1 MLTGKEEIKL
11 PGFEVIDEREKKAIS
26 NIFDE
31 GKVFFAHGFDTKR
44 KHFHVR
50 EFEKK
55 LKTVFS
61 PQMADALCV
70 SSGTAAI
77 KVALK
82 ALGVGKGDHVITQAF
97 NFIATVEAIVDTG
110 ASVIFTDV
118 DDTLNMNPKSLERL
132 ITKKTKA
139 IIPVHMLGVPADMI
153 SINRVSKKN
162 KIPVIE
168 DACEAIGAKVARKF
182 VGGLSEFG
190 VFSFDFGK
198 MITTGEGGA
207 LFSKRKSDGK
217 NARMYHDHGHKNI
230 PNLPRGLDRAG
241 LIGFNYRMTEISGA
255 FGKVQL
261 QKFPR
266 ILKESRKRYRTLERY
281 IRHNEIKFRDINSGN
296 EPNYDT
302 FVISIENKK
311 IRDRVIGVLNKTGFG
326 TKNLP
331 DAFNWH
337 CAYFWEHI
345 DKKIRNKEV
354 SNCYNRL
361 IKCIAI
367 PILVSRPII
376 DYKNI
381 ASCINECSE

>member
-1 MLTGKEEIKL
+1 M
-11 PGFEVIDEREKKAIS
+11 PGFEVIDEKEKKAIS
-26 NIFDE
+26 RIFDE
-31 GKVFFAHGFDTKR
+31 GKVFFAHGSDNKR
-44 KHFHVR
+44 KRYHVR
-50 EFEKK
+50 EFESK

-82 ALGVGKGDHVITQAF
+82 ALGIGRGDHVITQAF

-110 ASVIFTDV
+110 ASVIFTDI
-118 DDTLNMNPKSLERL
+118 DDTLNMSPESLESL

-139 IIPVHMLGVPADMI
+139 IIPVHMLGVPADMVL
-153 SINRVSKKN
+153 INRIGKKY
-162 KIPVIE
+162 KIPIIE
-168 DACEAIGAKVARKF
+168 DACEAIGAKVVGQY

-207 LFSKRKSDGK
+207 LFSKKKTDGK
-217 NARMYHDHGHKNI
+217 SARMYHDHGHKNI
-230 PNLPRGLDRAG
+230 PKLPRGLDRAG
-241 LIGFNYRMTEISGA
+241 LVGFNYRMTEISGA

-261 QKFPR
+261 EKFPS
-266 ILKESRKRYRTLERY
+266 ILKESQKRYRTLEKY
-281 IRHNEIKFRDINSGN
+281 IRHNEIKFRYINSGN
-296 EPNYDT
+296 EPNFDT

-311 IRDRVIGVLNKTGFG
+311 LRNQVISLLNKTGLG

-337 CAYFWEHI
+337 CAYFWEHV

-354 SNCYNRL
+354 TNCYNRL
-361 IKCIAI
+361 LKCVAI
-367 PILVSRPII
+367 PILVSRPIL

-381 ASCINECSE
+381 ASYINELS

>member
-1 MLTGKEEIKL
+1 M
-11 PGFEVIDEREKKAIS
+11 PGFEVIDEKEKKAIS
-26 NIFDE
+26 RIFDE
-31 GKVFFAHGFDTKR
+31 GKVFFAHGFDNKR
-44 KHFHVR
+44 KHYHVR
-50 EFEKK
+50 EFENK

-82 ALGVGKGDHVITQAF
+82 ALGIGKGDNVITQSF

-110 ASVIFTDV
+110 ASVIFTDI
-118 DDTLNMNPKSLERL
+118 DDTLNMSPMSLESL

-153 SINRVSKKN
+153 SINKIGKRF
-162 KIPVIE
+162 KIPIIE
-168 DACEAIGAKVARKF
+168 DACEAIGAKVAKKY

-207 LFSKRKSDGK
+207 LFSKKKNDGK
-217 NARMYHDHGHKNI
+217 IARMYHDHGHKNI
-230 PNLPRGLDRAG
+230 PDLPRGLDRAG
-241 LIGFNYRMTEISGA
+241 FIGFNYRMTEISGA

-261 QKFPR
+261 EKFSS
-266 ILKESRKRYRTLERY
+266 ILKESKKRYLTLERY
-281 IRHNEIKFRDINSGN
+281 ISHNQIKLRHVNLGN

-311 IRDRVIGVLNKTGFG
+311 LRKRVISLLNQTGFG

-337 CAYFWEHI
+337 CAYFWKHI
-345 DKKIRNKEV
+345 NKKIRNKEV
-354 SNCYNRL
+354 TNCYKRL
-361 IKCIAI
+361 LRCVAI

-381 ASCINECSE
+381 ASYINELS

>member
-1 MLTGKEEIKL
+1 M
-11 PGFEVIDEREKKAIS
+11 PGFEVIDEKEKKAIS
-26 NIFDE
+26 RIFDE
-31 GKVFFAHGFDTKR
+31 GKVFFAHGFDKKR
-44 KHFHVR
+44 KHYHVR
-50 EFEKK
+50 EFENK

-82 ALGVGKGDHVITQAF
+82 ALGIGKGDNVITQSF

-110 ASVIFTDV
+110 ASVIFTDI
-118 DDTLNMNPKSLERL
+118 DDTLNMCPMSLESL

-153 SINRVSKKN
+153 SINNIGKKF
-162 KIPVIE
+162 KIPIIE
-168 DACEAIGAKVARKF
+168 DACEAIGAKVAKKY

-207 LFSKRKSDGK
+207 LFSKKKNDGK
-217 NARMYHDHGHKNI
+217 IARMYHDHGHKNI
-230 PNLPRGLDRAG
+230 PDLPRGLDRAG

-261 QKFPR
+261 GKFSG
-266 ILKESRKRYRTLERY
+266 ILKDSKKRYLTLERY
-281 IRHNEIKFRDINSGN
+281 ISHNQIKLRHVNLGN

-311 IRDRVIGVLNKTGFG
+311 LRNRVISLLNQTGFG

-337 CAYFWEHI
+337 CAYFWKHI
-345 DKKIRNKEV
+345 NKKIRNKEV
-354 SNCYNRL
+354 TNCYKRL
-361 IKCIAI
+361 LRCVAI

-381 ASCINECSE
+381 ASYINELS

>member
-1 MLTGKEEIKL
+1 M
-11 PGFEVIDEREKKAIS
+11 PGFEVIDEKEKKAIS
-26 NIFDE
+26 RIFDE
-31 GKVFFAHGFDTKR
+31 GKVFFAHGFDNKR
-44 KHFHVR
+44 KHYHVR
-50 EFEKK
+50 EFENK

-82 ALGVGKGDHVITQAF
+82 ALGIGKGDNVITQSF

-110 ASVIFTDV
+110 ASVIFTDI
-118 DDTLNMNPKSLERL
+118 DDTLNMCPMSLESL

-153 SINRVSKKN
+153 SINKIGKRF
-162 KIPVIE
+162 KIPIIE
-168 DACEAIGAKVARKF
+168 DACEAIGAKVAKKY

-207 LFSKRKSDGK
+207 LFSKKKNDGK
-217 NARMYHDHGHKNI
+217 IARMYHDHGHKNI
-230 PNLPRGLDRAG
+230 PDLPRGLDRAG

-261 QKFPR
+261 GKFPG
-266 ILKESRKRYRTLERY
+266 ILKESKKRYLTLERY
-281 IRHNEIKFRDINSGN
+281 ISHNQIKLRHVNLGN

-311 IRDRVIGVLNKTGFG
+311 LRNRVISLLNQTGFG

-337 CAYFWEHI
+337 CAYFWKHI
-345 DKKIRNKEV
+345 NKKIRNKEV
-354 SNCYNRL
+354 TNCYKRL
-361 IKCIAI
+361 LRCVAI

-381 ASCINECSE
+381 ASYINELS

>member
-1 MLTGKEEIKL
+1 M
-11 PGFEVIDEREKKAIS
+11 PGFEVIDEKEKKAIS
-26 NIFDE
+26 RIFDE
-31 GKVFFAHGFDTKR
+31 GKVFFAHGFDNKR
-44 KHFHVR
+44 KHYHVR
-50 EFEKK
+50 EFENK

-82 ALGVGKGDHVITQAF
+82 ALGIGKGDNVITQSF

-110 ASVIFTDV
+110 ASVIFTDI
-118 DDTLNMNPKSLERL
+118 DDTLNMSPMSLESL

-153 SINRVSKKN
+153 SINNIGKKF
-162 KIPVIE
+162 KIPIIE
-168 DACEAIGAKVARKF
+168 DACEAIGAKVAKKY

-207 LFSKRKSDGK
+207 LFSKKKNDGK
-217 NARMYHDHGHKNI
+217 IARMYHDHGHKNI
-230 PNLPRGLDRAG
+230 PDLPRGLDRAG

-261 QKFPR
+261 GKFSG
-266 ILKESRKRYRTLERY
+266 ILKESKKRYLTLERY
-281 IRHNEIKFRDINSGN
+281 ISHNHIKLRHVNLGN

-311 IRDRVIGVLNKTGFG
+311 LRNRVISLLNQTGFG

-337 CAYFWEHI
+337 CAYFWKHI
-345 DKKIRNKEV
+345 NKKIRNKEV
-354 SNCYNRL
+354 TNCYKRL
-361 IKCIAI
+361 LRCVAI

-381 ASCINECSE
+381 ASYINELS

>member
-1 MLTGKEEIKL
+1 M
-11 PGFEVIDEREKKAIS
+11 PGFEVIDEKEKKAIS
-26 NIFDE
+26 RIFDE
-31 GKVFFAHGFDTKR
+31 GKVFFAHGFDNKR
-44 KHFHVR
+44 KHYHVR
-50 EFEKK
+50 EFENK

-82 ALGVGKGDHVITQAF
+82 ALGIGKGDNVITQSF

-110 ASVIFTDV
+110 ASVIFTDI
-118 DDTLNMNPKSLERL
+118 DDTLNMCPMSLESL

-153 SINRVSKKN
+153 SINKIGKRF
-162 KIPVIE
+162 KIPIIE
-168 DACEAIGAKVARKF
+168 DACEAIGAKVAKKY

-207 LFSKRKSDGK
+207 LFSKKKNDGK
-217 NARMYHDHGHKNI
+217 IARMYHDHGHKNI
-230 PNLPRGLDRAG
+230 PDLPRGLDRAG

-261 QKFPR
+261 GKFSG
-266 ILKESRKRYRTLERY
+266 ILKESKKRYLTLERY
-281 IRHNEIKFRDINSGN
+281 ISHNQIKLRHVNLGN

-311 IRDRVIGVLNKTGFG
+311 LRNRVISLLNQTGFG

-337 CAYFWEHI
+337 CAYFWKHI
-345 DKKIRNKEV
+345 NKKIRNKEV
-354 SNCYNRL
+354 TNCYKRL
-361 IKCIAI
+361 LRCVAI

-381 ASCINECSE
+381 ASYINELS

>member
-1 MLTGKEEIKL
+1 M
-11 PGFEVIDEREKKAIS
+11 PGFEVIDEKEKKAIS
-26 NIFDE
+26 RIFDE
-31 GKVFFAHGFDTKR
+31 GKVFFAHGFDNKR
-44 KHFHVR
+44 KHYHVR
-50 EFEKK
+50 EFENK

-82 ALGVGKGDHVITQAF
+82 ALGIGKGDNVITQSF

-110 ASVIFTDV
+110 ASVIFTDI
-118 DDTLNMNPKSLERL
+118 DDTLNMSPMSLESL

-153 SINRVSKKN
+153 SINKIGKSF
-162 KIPVIE
+162 KIPIIE
-168 DACEAIGAKVARKF
+168 DACEAIGAKVAKKY

-207 LFSKRKSDGK
+207 LFSKKKNDGK
-217 NARMYHDHGHKNI
+217 IARMYHDHGHKNI
-230 PNLPRGLDRAG
+230 PDLPRGLDRAG

-261 QKFPR
+261 GKFSG
-266 ILKESRKRYRTLERY
+266 ILKESKKRYLTLERY
-281 IRHNEIKFRDINSGN
+281 ISHNQIKLRHVNLGN

-311 IRDRVIGVLNKTGFG
+311 LRNRVISLLNQTGFG

-337 CAYFWEHI
+337 CAYFWKHI
-345 DKKIRNKEV
+345 NKKIRNKEV
-354 SNCYNRL
+354 TNCYKRL
-361 IKCIAI
+361 LRCVAI
-367 PILVSRPII
+367 PILVSKPII

-381 ASCINECSE
+381 ASYINELS

>member
-1 MLTGKEEIKL
+1 MLSDKKELNL
-11 PGFEVIDEREKKAIS
+11 PGFEVIDEKEKRAIS
-26 NIFDE
+26 RIFDE
-31 GKVFFAHGFDTKR
+31 GKVFFAHGFDNKR
-44 KHFHVR
+44 KRYHVR
-50 EFEKK
+50 EFERK

-82 ALGVGKGDHVITQAF
+82 ALGVGRGDHVITQAF

-110 ASVIFTDV
+110 ASVIFTDI
-118 DDTLNMNPKSLERL
+118 DDTLNMGPESLEGL

-139 IIPVHMLGVPADMI
+139 IIPVHMLGVPADMV
-153 SINRVSKKN
+153 SINRIGKKY
-162 KIPVIE
+162 KIPIIE
-168 DACEAIGAKVARKF
+168 DACEAIGAKVDGKF

-190 VFSFDFGK
+190 IFSFDFGK

-207 LFSKRKSDGK
+207 LFSKKKADGR

-241 LIGFNYRMTEISGA
+241 LVGFNYRMTEISGA

-261 QKFPR
+261 EKFPS
-266 ILKESRKRYRTLERY
+266 ILKKSQKRFHTLEKY
-281 IRHNEIKFRDINSGN
+281 IRHNEIKFRHVNSGN
-296 EPNYDT
+296 EPNFDT

-311 IRDRVIGVLNKTGFG
+311 LRNRVISLLNKAGFG

-354 SNCYNRL
+354 KNCYSRL
-361 IKCIAI
+361 LKCIAI
-367 PILVSRPII
+367 PILVSRPVI

-381 ASCINECSE
+381 ASYINECS

>member
-1 MLTGKEEIKL
+1 M
-11 PGFEVIDEREKKAIS
+11 PGFEVIDEKEKKAIS
-26 NIFDE
+26 RIFDE
-31 GKVFFAHGFDTKR
+31 GKVFFAHGFDNKR
-44 KHFHVR
+44 KHYHVR
-50 EFEKK
+50 EFEAK

-82 ALGVGKGDHVITQAF
+82 ALGIGRGDNVITQSF

-110 ASVIFTDV
+110 ASVIFTDI
-118 DDTLNMNPKSLERL
+118 DDTLNMSPESLESL

-153 SINRVSKKN
+153 SINRIGKRF
-162 KIPVIE
+162 KIPIIE
-168 DACEAIGAKVARKF
+168 DACEAIGAKVAKKY

-207 LFSKRKSDGK
+207 LFSKKKNDGK
-217 NARMYHDHGHKNI
+217 IARMYHDHGHKNI
-230 PNLPRGLDRAG
+230 PDLPRGLDRAG

-261 QKFPR
+261 EKFPS
-266 ILKESRKRYRTLERY
+266 ILKESQKRYLTLQRE
-281 IRHNEIKFRDINSGN
+281 IRHNQIKFRHVNLGN

-302 FVISIENKK
+302 FVVSIENKK
-311 IRDRVIGVLNKTGFG
+311 LRNEVISLLNQTGFG

-337 CAYFWEHI
+337 CAYFWGHI
-345 DKKIRNKEV
+345 NKKIRNKEV
-354 SNCYNRL
+354 TNCYNRL
-361 IKCIAI
+361 LKCIAI

-381 ASCINECSE
+381 ASYINECP

>member
-1 MLTGKEEIKL
+1 M
-11 PGFEVIDEREKKAIS
+11 PGFEVIDEKEKKAIS
-26 NIFDE
+26 RIFDE
-31 GKVFFAHGFDTKR
+31 GKVFFAHGFDNKR
-44 KHFHVR
+44 KHYHVR
-50 EFEKK
+50 EFENK

-82 ALGVGKGDHVITQAF
+82 ALGIGKGDNVITQSF

-110 ASVIFTDV
+110 ASVIFTDI
-118 DDTLNMNPKSLERL
+118 DDTLNMSPMSLESL

-153 SINRVSKKN
+153 SINKIGKRF
-162 KIPVIE
+162 KIPIIE
-168 DACEAIGAKVARKF
+168 DACEAIGAKVAKKY

-207 LFSKRKSDGK
+207 LFSKKKNDGK
-217 NARMYHDHGHKNI
+217 IARMYHDHGHKNI
-230 PNLPRGLDRAG
+230 PDLPRGLDRAG

-261 QKFPR
+261 GKFSG
-266 ILKESRKRYRTLERY
+266 ILKESKKRYLTLERY
-281 IRHNEIKFRDINSGN
+281 ISHNQIKLRHVNLGN

-311 IRDRVIGVLNKTGFG
+311 LRDRVISLLNQTGFG

-337 CAYFWEHI
+337 CAYFWKHI
-345 DKKIRNKEV
+345 NKKIRNKEV
-354 SNCYNRL
+354 TNCYKRL
-361 IKCIAI
+361 LRCVAI
-367 PILVSRPII
+367 PILVSKPII

-381 ASCINECSE
+381 ASYINELS

>member
-1 MLTGKEEIKL
+1 M
-11 PGFEVIDEREKKAIS
+11 PGFEVIDEKEKKAIS
-26 NIFDE
+26 RIFDE
-31 GKVFFAHGFDTKR
+31 GKVFFAHGFDNKR
-44 KHFHVR
+44 KHYHVR
-50 EFEKK
+50 EFENK

-82 ALGVGKGDHVITQAF
+82 ALGIGKGDNVITQSF

-110 ASVIFTDV
+110 ASVIFTDI
-118 DDTLNMNPKSLERL
+118 DDTLNMSPMSLESL
-132 ITKKTKA
+132 ITKNTKA

-153 SINRVSKKN
+153 SINKIGKRF
-162 KIPVIE
+162 KIPIIE
-168 DACEAIGAKVARKF
+168 DACEAIGAKVAKKY

-207 LFSKRKSDGK
+207 LFSKKKNDGK
-217 NARMYHDHGHKNI
+217 IARMYHDHGHKNI
-230 PNLPRGLDRAG
+230 PDLPRGLDRAG

-261 QKFPR
+261 GKFSG
-266 ILKESRKRYRTLERY
+266 ILKESKKRYLTLERY
-281 IRHNEIKFRDINSGN
+281 ISHNQIKLRHVNLGN

-311 IRDRVIGVLNKTGFG
+311 LRNRVISLLNQTGFG

-337 CAYFWEHI
+337 CAYFWKHI
-345 DKKIRNKEV
+345 NKKIRNKEV
-354 SNCYNRL
+354 TNCYKRL
-361 IKCIAI
+361 LRCVAI
-367 PILVSRPII
+367 PILVSKPII

-381 ASCINECSE
+381 ASYINELS

>member
-1 MLTGKEEIKL
+1 M
-11 PGFEVIDEREKKAIS
+11 PGFEVIDEKEKKAIS
-26 NIFDE
+26 RIFDE
-31 GKVFFAHGFDTKR
+31 GKVFFAHGFDNKR
-44 KHFHVR
+44 KHYHVR
-50 EFEKK
+50 EFENK
-55 LKTVFS
+55 LKTLFS

-82 ALGVGKGDHVITQAF
+82 ALGIGKGDNVITQSF

-110 ASVIFTDV
+110 ASVIFTDI
-118 DDTLNMNPKSLERL
+118 DDTLNMSPMSLESL

-153 SINRVSKKN
+153 SINKIGKSF
-162 KIPVIE
+162 KIPIIE
-168 DACEAIGAKVARKF
+168 DACEAIGAKVAKKY

-207 LFSKRKSDGK
+207 LFSKKKNDGK
-217 NARMYHDHGHKNI
+217 IARMYHDHGHKNI
-230 PNLPRGLDRAG
+230 PDLPRGLDRAG

-261 QKFPR
+261 GKFSG
-266 ILKESRKRYRTLERY
+266 ILKESKKRYLTLERY
-281 IRHNEIKFRDINSGN
+281 ISHNQIKLRHVNLGN

-311 IRDRVIGVLNKTGFG
+311 LRNRVISLLNQTGFG

-337 CAYFWEHI
+337 CAYFWKHI
-345 DKKIRNKEV
+345 NKKIRNKEV
-354 SNCYNRL
+354 TNCYKRL
-361 IKCIAI
+361 LRCVAI
-367 PILVSRPII
+367 PILVSKPII

-381 ASCINECSE
+381 ASYINELS

>member
-1 MLTGKEEIKL
+1 M
-11 PGFEVIDEREKKAIS
+11 PGFEVIDEEEKKAIS
-26 NIFDE
+26 RIFDE
-31 GKVFFAHGFDTKR
+31 GKVFFAHGFDNKR
-44 KHFHVR
+44 KHYHVR
-50 EFEKK
+50 EFENK

-82 ALGVGKGDHVITQAF
+82 ALGIGKGDNVITQSF

-110 ASVIFTDV
+110 ASVIFTDI
-118 DDTLNMNPKSLERL
+118 DDTLNMSPMSLESL

-153 SINRVSKKN
+153 SINKIGKSF
-162 KIPVIE
+162 KIPIIE
-168 DACEAIGAKVARKF
+168 DACEAIGAKVAKKY

-207 LFSKRKSDGK
+207 LFSKKKNDGK
-217 NARMYHDHGHKNI
+217 IARMYHDHGHKNI
-230 PNLPRGLDRAG
+230 PDLPRGLDRAG

-261 QKFPR
+261 GKFSG
-266 ILKESRKRYRTLERY
+266 ILKESKKRYLTLERY
-281 IRHNEIKFRDINSGN
+281 ISHNQIKLRHVNLGN

-311 IRDRVIGVLNKTGFG
+311 LRNRVISLLNQTGFG

-337 CAYFWEHI
+337 CAYFWKHI
-345 DKKIRNKEV
+345 NKKIRNKEV
-354 SNCYNRL
+354 TNCYKRL
-361 IKCIAI
+361 LRCVAI
-367 PILVSRPII
+367 PILVSKPII

-381 ASCINECSE
+381 ASYINELS

>member
-1 MLTGKEEIKL
+1 M
-11 PGFEVIDEREKKAIS
+11 PGFEVIDEKEKKAIS
-26 NIFDE
+26 RIFDE
-31 GKVFFAHGFDTKR
+31 GKVFFAHGFDNKR
-44 KHFHVR
+44 KHYHVR
-50 EFEKK
+50 EFENK

-82 ALGVGKGDHVITQAF
+82 ALGIGKGDNVITQSF

-110 ASVIFTDV
+110 ASVIFTDI
-118 DDTLNMNPKSLERL
+118 DDTLNMCPMSLESL

-153 SINRVSKKN
+153 SINNIGKKF
-162 KIPVIE
+162 KIPIIE
-168 DACEAIGAKVARKF
+168 DACEAIGAKVAKKY

-207 LFSKRKSDGK
+207 LFSKKKNDGK
-217 NARMYHDHGHKNI
+217 IARMYHDHGHKNI
-230 PNLPRGLDRAG
+230 PDLPRGLDRAG

-261 QKFPR
+261 GKFPG
-266 ILKESRKRYRTLERY
+266 ILKESKKRYLTLERY
-281 IRHNEIKFRDINSGN
+281 ISHNQIKLRHVNLGN

-311 IRDRVIGVLNKTGFG
+311 LRNRVISLLNQTGFG

-337 CAYFWEHI
+337 CAYFWKHI
-345 DKKIRNKEV
+345 NKKIRNKEV
-354 SNCYNRL
+354 TNWYKRL
-361 IKCIAI
+361 LRCVAI

-381 ASCINECSE
+381 ASYINELS

>member
-1 MLTGKEEIKL
+1 M
-11 PGFEVIDEREKKAIS
+11 PGFEVIDEKEKKAIS
-26 NIFDE
+26 RIFDE
-31 GKVFFAHGFDTKR
+31 GKVFFAHGSDDKR
-44 KHFHVR
+44 KYYHVR
-50 EFEKK
+50 EFESK

-82 ALGVGKGDHVITQAF
+82 ALGIGIGDNVITQSF
-97 NFIATVEAIVDTG
+97 NFIATVEAIIDTG
-110 ASVIFTDV
+110 ASVIFTDI
-118 DDTLNMNPKSLERL
+118 DETLNMSPKSLESL

-153 SINRVSKKN
+153 SINKIGRRF
-162 KIPVIE
+162 KIPIIE
-168 DACEAIGAKVARKF
+168 DACEAIGAKVAKKY

-207 LFSKRKSDGK
+207 LFSKKKNDGK
-217 NARMYHDHGHKNI
+217 IARMYHDHGHKNI
-230 PNLPRGLDRAG
+230 PGLPRGLDRAG

-261 QKFPR
+261 GKFSS
-266 ILKESRKRYRTLERY
+266 ILKESKKRYLCLERY
-281 IRHNEIKFRDINSGN
+281 ISHNQIKLRHVNLGN

-311 IRDRVIGVLNKTGFG
+311 LRNRVISLLNETGFG

-337 CAYFWEHI
+337 CAYFWKHI
-345 DKKIRNKEV
+345 NKKIRNKEV
-354 SNCYNRL
+354 TNCYNRL
-361 IKCIAI
+361 LRCVAI

-381 ASCINECSE
+381 ASYINELS

>member
-1 MLTGKEEIKL
+1 M
-11 PGFEVIDEREKKAIS
+11 PGFEVIDEKEKKAIS
-26 NIFDE
+26 RIFDE
-31 GKVFFAHGFDTKR
+31 GKVFFAHGFDKKR
-44 KHFHVR
+44 KHYHVR
-50 EFEKK
+50 EFEQK

-61 PQMADALCV
+61 PQVADTLCV

-82 ALGVGKGDHVITQAF
+82 ALGIGRGDQVITQSF

-110 ASVIFTDV
+110 ATVIFTDV
-118 DDTLNMNPKSLERL
+118 DDTLNMNPKSLESL

-139 IIPVHMLGVPADMI
+139 IIPVHMLGVPSDMI
-153 SINRVSKKN
+153 TINRIGKRN

-168 DACEAIGAKVARKF
+168 DACEAIGAKVQGKY

-241 LIGFNYRMTEISGA
+241 SIGFNYRMTEISGA

-261 QKFPR
+261 EKFPR
-266 ILKESRKRYRTLERY
+266 ILRESQRRYSTLEKH
-281 IRHNEIKFRDINSGN
+281 IKNKQIKFRYVNSGN

-302 FVISIENKK
+302 FVVSIEDKKLRNK
-311 IRDRVIGVLNKTGFG
+311 VIGLLNKAGFG

-337 CAYFWEHI
+337 CAYFWEHV

-354 SNCYNRL
+354 TNCYNRL
-361 IKCIAI
+361 LKCIAI

-381 ASCINECSE
+381 ASNINECS

>member
-1 MLTGKEEIKL
+1 M
-11 PGFEVIDEREKKAIS
+11 PGFEVIDEKEKKAIS
-26 NIFDE
+26 RIFDE
-31 GKVFFAHGFDTKR
+31 GKVFFAHGFDNKR
-44 KHFHVR
+44 KHYHVR
-50 EFEKK
+50 EFENR

-82 ALGVGKGDHVITQAF
+82 ALGIGKGDNVITQSF

-110 ASVIFTDV
+110 ASVIFTDI
-118 DDTLNMNPKSLERL
+118 DDTLNMSPMSLESL

-153 SINRVSKKN
+153 SINKIGKRF
-162 KIPVIE
+162 KIPIIE
-168 DACEAIGAKVARKF
+168 DACEAIGAKVAKKY

-207 LFSKRKSDGK
+207 LFSKKKNDGK
-217 NARMYHDHGHKNI
+217 IARMYHDHGHKNI
-230 PNLPRGLDRAG
+230 PDLPRGLDRAG

-261 QKFPR
+261 GKFSG
-266 ILKESRKRYRTLERY
+266 ILKESKKRYLTLERY
-281 IRHNEIKFRDINSGN
+281 ISHNQIKLRQVNLGN

-311 IRDRVIGVLNKTGFG
+311 LRDRVISLLNRTGFG

-337 CAYFWEHI
+337 CAYFWKHI
-345 DKKIRNKEV
+345 NKKIRNKEV
-354 SNCYNRL
+354 TNCYKRL
-361 IKCIAI
+361 LRCVAI

-381 ASCINECSE
+381 ASYINELY

>member
-1 MLTGKEEIKL
+1 M
-11 PGFEVIDEREKKAIS
+11 PGFEVIDEKEKKAIS
-26 NIFDE
+26 RIFDE
-31 GKVFFAHGFDTKR
+31 GKVFFAHGFDNKR
-44 KHFHVR
+44 KHYHVR
-50 EFEKK
+50 EFENK

-61 PQMADALCV
+61 PKMADALCV

-82 ALGVGKGDHVITQAF
+82 ALGIGKGDNVITQSF

-110 ASVIFTDV
+110 ASVIFTDI
-118 DDTLNMNPKSLERL
+118 DDTLNMCPMSLESL

-153 SINRVSKKN
+153 SINNIGKKF
-162 KIPVIE
+162 KIPIIE
-168 DACEAIGAKVARKF
+168 DACEAIGAKVAKKY

-207 LFSKRKSDGK
+207 LFSKKKNDGK
-217 NARMYHDHGHKNI
+217 IARMYHDHGHKNI
-230 PNLPRGLDRAG
+230 PDLPRGLDRAG

-261 QKFPR
+261 GKFSG
-266 ILKESRKRYRTLERY
+266 ILKESKKRYLTLERY
-281 IRHNEIKFRDINSGN
+281 ISHNQIKLRHVNLGN

-311 IRDRVIGVLNKTGFG
+311 LRNRVISLLNQTGFG

-337 CAYFWEHI
+337 CAYFWKHI
-345 DKKIRNKEV
+345 NKKIRNKEV
-354 SNCYNRL
+354 TNCYKRL
-361 IKCIAI
+361 LRCVAI

-381 ASCINECSE
+381 ASYINELS

>member
-1 MLTGKEEIKL
+1 M
-11 PGFEVIDEREKKAIS
+11 PGFEVIDEKEKKAIS
-26 NIFDE
+26 RIFDE
-31 GKVFFAHGFDTKR
+31 GKVFFAHGFDNKR
-44 KHFHVR
+44 KHYHVR
-50 EFEKK
+50 EFENK

-82 ALGVGKGDHVITQAF
+82 ALGIGKGDNVITQSF

-110 ASVIFTDV
+110 ASVIFTDI
-118 DDTLNMNPKSLERL
+118 DDTLNMSPMSLESL

-153 SINRVSKKN
+153 SINKIGKSF
-162 KIPVIE
+162 KIPIIE
-168 DACEAIGAKVARKF
+168 DACEAIGAKVAKKY

-207 LFSKRKSDGK
+207 LFSKKKNDGK
-217 NARMYHDHGHKNI
+217 IARMYHDHGHKNI
-230 PNLPRGLDRAG
+230 PDLPRGLDRAG

-261 QKFPR
+261 GKFSG
-266 ILKESRKRYRTLERY
+266 ILKKSKKRYLTLERY
-281 IRHNEIKFRDINSGN
+281 ISHNQIKLRHVNLGN

-311 IRDRVIGVLNKTGFG
+311 LRNRVISLLNQTGFG

-337 CAYFWEHI
+337 CAYFWKHI
-345 DKKIRNKEV
+345 NKKIRNKEV
-354 SNCYNRL
+354 TNCYKRL
-361 IKCIAI
+361 LRCVAI
-367 PILVSRPII
+367 PILVSKPII

-381 ASCINECSE
+381 ASYINELS

>member
-1 MLTGKEEIKL
+1 M
-11 PGFEVIDEREKKAIS
+11 PGFEVIDEKEKKAIS
-26 NIFDE
+26 RIFDE
-31 GKVFFAHGFDTKR
+31 GKVFFAHGFDNKR
-44 KHFHVR
+44 KHYHVR
-50 EFEKK
+50 EFENK

-82 ALGVGKGDHVITQAF
+82 ALGIGKGDNVITQSF

-110 ASVIFTDV
+110 ASVIFTDI
-118 DDTLNMNPKSLERL
+118 DDTLNMSPMSLESL

-153 SINRVSKKN
+153 SINKIGKRF
-162 KIPVIE
+162 KIPIIE
-168 DACEAIGAKVARKF
+168 DACEAIGAKVAKKY

-207 LFSKRKSDGK
+207 LFSKKKNDGK
-217 NARMYHDHGHKNI
+217 IARMYHDHGHKNI
-230 PNLPRGLDRAG
+230 PDLPRGLDRAG

-261 QKFPR
+261 GKFSG
-266 ILKESRKRYRTLERY
+266 ILKESKKRYLTLERY
-281 IRHNEIKFRDINSGN
+281 ISHNQIKLRHVNLGN

-311 IRDRVIGVLNKTGFG
+311 LRNRVISLLNQTGFG

-337 CAYFWEHI
+337 CAYFWEHF
-345 DKKIRNKEV
+345 DKNIRNKEV
-354 SNCYNRL
+354 TSCYNRL
-361 IKCIAI
+361 LNCIAI
-367 PILVSRPII
+367 PILVSRKII

-381 ASCINECSE
+381 ASYINECS

>member
-1 MLTGKEEIKL
+1 M
-11 PGFEVIDEREKKAIS
+11 PGFEVIDEKEKKAIS
-26 NIFDE
+26 RIFDE
-31 GKVFFAHGFDTKR
+31 GKVFFAHGFDKKR
-44 KHFHVR
+44 KHYHVR
-50 EFEKK
+50 EFEQK
-55 LKTVFS
+55 LKAVFS
-61 PQMADALCV
+61 PKMADVLCV

-82 ALGVGKGDHVITQAF
+82 ALGVGKGDEVITQSF

-110 ASVIFTDV
+110 ANVVFTDI
-118 DDTLNMNPKSLERL
+118 DDTLNMCPKNLQTL
-132 ITKKTKA
+132 ISKKTKA

-153 SINRVSKKN
+153 LINRIGKRN
-162 KIPVIE
+162 RIPVVE
-168 DACEAIGAKVARKF
+168 DACEAIGAKVAGKY
-182 VGGLSEFG
+182 VGGLSDFG

-207 LFSKRKSDGK
+207 LFSKKKSDGK

-230 PNLPRGLDRAG
+230 PSLPRGLDHAG

-261 QKFPR
+261 KKFPS
-266 ILKESRKRYRTLERY
+266 ILRGSKKRYHTLEKC
-281 IRHNEIKFRDINSGN
+281 ITHKEIKFRRVNSGS

-302 FVISIENKK
+302 FVISTENKK
-311 IRDRVIGVLNKTGFG
+311 LRNKVISLLNKAGFG

-345 DKKIRNKEV
+345 DKNIRNKEV
-354 SNCYNRL
+354 KSCHDRL
-361 IKCIAI
+361 RKCVAI
-367 PILVSRPII
+367 PILVSRSIK

-381 ASCINECSE
+381 ASDINECS

>member
-1 MLTGKEEIKL
+1 M
-11 PGFEVIDEREKKAIS
+11 PGFEVIDEEEKKAIS
-26 NIFDE
+26 RIFDE
-31 GKVFFAHGFDTKR
+31 GKVFFAHGFDNKR
-44 KHFHVR
+44 KHYHVR
-50 EFEKK
+50 EFENK

-82 ALGVGKGDHVITQAF
+82 ALGIGKGDNVITQSF

-110 ASVIFTDV
+110 ASVIFTDI
-118 DDTLNMNPKSLERL
+118 DDTLNMSPMSLESL

-153 SINRVSKKN
+153 SINKIGKRF
-162 KIPVIE
+162 KIPIIE
-168 DACEAIGAKVARKF
+168 DACEAIGAKVAKKY

-207 LFSKRKSDGK
+207 LFSKKKNDGK
-217 NARMYHDHGHKNI
+217 IARMYHDHGHKNI
-230 PNLPRGLDRAG
+230 PDLPRGLDRAG

-261 QKFPR
+261 GKFSG
-266 ILKESRKRYRTLERY
+266 ILKESKKRYLTLERY
-281 IRHNEIKFRDINSGN
+281 ISHNQIKLRHVNLGN

-311 IRDRVIGVLNKTGFG
+311 LRDRVISLLNQTGFG

-337 CAYFWEHI
+337 CAYFWKHI
-345 DKKIRNKEV
+345 NKKIRNKEV
-354 SNCYNRL
+354 TNCYKRL
-361 IKCIAI
+361 LRCVAI
-367 PILVSRPII
+367 PILVSKPII

-381 ASCINECSE
+381 ASYINELS

>member
-1 MLTGKEEIKL
+1 M
-11 PGFEVIDEREKKAIS
+11 PGFEVIDEKEKKAIS
-26 NIFDE
+26 RIFDE
-31 GKVFFAHGFDTKR
+31 GKVFFAHGFDNKR
-44 KHFHVR
+44 KHYHVR
-50 EFEKK
+50 EFENK

-82 ALGVGKGDHVITQAF
+82 ALGIGKGDNVITQSF

-110 ASVIFTDV
+110 ASVIFTDI
-118 DDTLNMNPKSLERL
+118 DDTLNMSPMSLESL

-153 SINRVSKKN
+153 SINKIGKRF
-162 KIPVIE
+162 KIPIIE
-168 DACEAIGAKVARKF
+168 DACEAIGAKVAKKY

-207 LFSKRKSDGK
+207 LFSKKKNDGK
-217 NARMYHDHGHKNI
+217 IARMYHDHGHKNI
-230 PNLPRGLDRAG
+230 PDLPRGLDRAG

-261 QKFPR
+261 GKFSG
-266 ILKESRKRYRTLERY
+266 ILKESKKRYLTLERY
-281 IRHNEIKFRDINSGN
+281 ISHNQINLRHVNLGN

-311 IRDRVIGVLNKTGFG
+311 LRNRVISLLNQTGFG

-337 CAYFWEHI
+337 CAYFWKHI
-345 DKKIRNKEV
+345 NKKIRNKEV
-354 SNCYNRL
+354 TNCYKRL
-361 IKCIAI
+361 LRCVAI
-367 PILVSRPII
+367 PILVSKPII

-381 ASCINECSE
+381 ASYINELS

>member
-1 MLTGKEEIKL
+1 M
-11 PGFEVIDEREKKAIS
+11 PGFEVIDEKEKKAIS
-26 NIFDE
+26 SIFDE
-31 GKVFFAHGFDTKR
+31 GKVFFAHGFDNKR
-44 KHFHVR
+44 KHYHVR
-50 EFEKK
+50 EFENK

-82 ALGVGKGDHVITQAF
+82 ALGIGKGDNVITQSF

-110 ASVIFTDV
+110 ASVIFTDI
-118 DDTLNMNPKSLERL
+118 DDTLNMSPMSLESL

-153 SINRVSKKN
+153 SINKIGKRF
-162 KIPVIE
+162 KIPIIE
-168 DACEAIGAKVARKF
+168 DACEAIGAKVAKKY

-207 LFSKRKSDGK
+207 LFSKKKNDGK
-217 NARMYHDHGHKNI
+217 IARMYHDHGHKNI
-230 PNLPRGLDRAG
+230 PDLPRGLDRAG

-261 QKFPR
+261 GKFSS
-266 ILKESRKRYRTLERY
+266 ILKESKKRYLTLERY
-281 IRHNEIKFRDINSGN
+281 ISHNQIKLRHVNLGN

-311 IRDRVIGVLNKTGFG
+311 LRDRVISLLNQTGFG

-337 CAYFWEHI
+337 CAYFWKHI
-345 DKKIRNKEV
+345 NKKIRNKEV
-354 SNCYNRL
+354 TNCYKRL
-361 IKCIAI
+361 LRCVAI
-367 PILVSRPII
+367 PILVSKPII

-381 ASCINECSE
+381 ASYINELS

>member
-1 MLTGKEEIKL
+1 M
-11 PGFEVIDEREKKAIS
+11 PGFEVIDEKEKKAIS
-26 NIFDE
+26 RIFDE
-31 GKVFFAHGFDTKR
+31 GKVFFAHGFDNKR
-44 KHFHVR
+44 KHYHVR
-50 EFEKK
+50 EFENK
-55 LKTVFS
+55 LKSVFS

-82 ALGVGKGDHVITQAF
+82 ALGIGKGDNVITQSF

-110 ASVIFTDV
+110 ASVIFTDI
-118 DDTLNMNPKSLERL
+118 DDTLNMSPMSLESL

-153 SINRVSKKN
+153 SINNIGKKF
-162 KIPVIE
+162 KIPIIE
-168 DACEAIGAKVARKF
+168 DACEAIGAKVAKKY

-207 LFSKRKSDGK
+207 LFSKKKNDGK
-217 NARMYHDHGHKNI
+217 IARMYHDHGHKNI
-230 PNLPRGLDRAG
+230 PDLPRGLDRAG

-261 QKFPR
+261 GKFPG
-266 ILKESRKRYRTLERY
+266 ILKESKKRYLTLERY
-281 IRHNEIKFRDINSGN
+281 ISHNQIKLRHVNLGN

-311 IRDRVIGVLNKTGFG
+311 LRNRVISLLNQTGLG

-337 CAYFWEHI
+337 CAYFWKHI
-345 DKKIRNKEV
+345 NKKIRNKEV
-354 SNCYNRL
+354 TNCYKRL
-361 IKCIAI
+361 LRCVAI

-381 ASCINECSE
+381 ASYINELS

>member
-1 MLTGKEEIKL
+1 M
-11 PGFEVIDEREKKAIS
+11 PGFEVIDEKEKKAIS
-26 NIFDE
+26 RIFDE
-31 GKVFFAHGFDTKR
+31 GKVFFAHGFDKKR
-44 KHFHVR
+44 KCYHVR
-50 EFEKK
+50 EFEQK
-55 LKTVFS
+55 LRTFFS
-61 PQMADALCV
+61 PQMADTLCV

-82 ALGVGKGDHVITQAF
+82 ALGVGRGDQVITQAF

-110 ASVIFTDV
+110 AKVIFSDI
-118 DDTLNMNPKSLERL
+118 DDTLNMSAKSLESL

-153 SINRVSKKN
+153 SINRIGKGN

-168 DACEAIGAKVARKF
+168 DACEAIGAKVARKY

-207 LFSKRKSDGK
+207 LFTKRKSDGK

-241 LIGFNYRMTEISGA
+241 FIGFNYRMTEISGA

-261 QKFPR
+261 EKFPR
-266 ILKESRKRYRTLERY
+266 ILRESKKRYRVLEKY
-281 IRHNEIKFRDINSGN
+281 IKHNEIKFRNVNEGN

-311 IRDRVIGVLNKTGFG
+311 LRNRVISLLHKTGFG

-337 CAYFWEHI
+337 CAYFWEHF
-345 DKKIRNKEV
+345 DKNIRNKEV
-354 SNCYNRL
+354 TSCYDRLLNCV
-361 IKCIAI
+361 AI

-381 ASCINECSE
+381 ASYINECS

>member
-1 MLTGKEEIKL
+1 M
-11 PGFEVIDEREKKAIS
+11 PGFEVIDEKEKKAIS
-26 NIFDE
+26 RIFDE
-31 GKVFFAHGFDTKR
+31 GKVFFAHGFDNKR
-44 KHFHVR
+44 KHYHVR
-50 EFEKK
+50 EFENK

-82 ALGVGKGDHVITQAF
+82 ALGIGRGDNVITQSF

-110 ASVIFTDV
+110 ASVIFTDI
-118 DDTLNMNPKSLERL
+118 DDTLNMSPMSLESL

-153 SINRVSKKN
+153 SINKIGKRF
-162 KIPVIE
+162 KIPIIE
-168 DACEAIGAKVARKF
+168 DACEAIGAKVAKKY

-207 LFSKRKSDGK
+207 LFSKKKNDGK
-217 NARMYHDHGHKNI
+217 IARMYHDHGHKNI
-230 PNLPRGLDRAG
+230 PDLPRGLDRAG

-261 QKFPR
+261 GKFPG
-266 ILKESRKRYRTLERY
+266 ILKESKKRYLTLERY
-281 IRHNEIKFRDINSGN
+281 ISHNQIKLRHVNLGN

-311 IRDRVIGVLNKTGFG
+311 LRNRVISLLNQTGFG

-337 CAYFWEHI
+337 CAYFWKHI
-345 DKKIRNKEV
+345 NKKIRNKEV
-354 SNCYNRL
+354 TNCYNRL
-361 IKCIAI
+361 LRCVAI

-381 ASCINECSE
+381 ASYINELS

>member
-1 MLTGKEEIKL
+1 L
-11 PGFEVIDEREKKAIS
+11 PGFEVIDEKEKKAIS
-26 NIFDE
+26 RIFDE
-31 GKVFFAHGFDTKR
+31 GKVFFAHGFDNKR
-44 KHFHVR
+44 KHYHVR
-50 EFEKK
+50 EFENK

-82 ALGVGKGDHVITQAF
+82 ALGIGKGDNVITQSF

-110 ASVIFTDV
+110 ASVIFTDI
-118 DDTLNMNPKSLERL
+118 DDTLNMSPMSLESL

-153 SINRVSKKN
+153 SINKIGKRF
-162 KIPVIE
+162 KIPIIE
-168 DACEAIGAKVARKF
+168 DACEAIGAKVAKKY

-207 LFSKRKSDGK
+207 LFSKKKNDGK
-217 NARMYHDHGHKNI
+217 IARMYHDHGHKNI
-230 PNLPRGLDRAG
+230 PDLPRGLDRAG

-261 QKFPR
+261 GKFSS
-266 ILKESRKRYRTLERY
+266 ILKESKKRYLTLERY
-281 IRHNEIKFRDINSGN
+281 ISHNQIKLRHVNLGN

-311 IRDRVIGVLNKTGFG
+311 LRDRVISLLNQTGFG

-337 CAYFWEHI
+337 CAYFWKHI
-345 DKKIRNKEV
+345 NKKIRNKEV
-354 SNCYNRL
+354 TNCYKRL
-361 IKCIAI
+361 LRCVAI
-367 PILVSRPII
+367 PILVSKPII

-381 ASCINECSE
+381 ASYINELS

>member
-1 MLTGKEEIKL
+1 MPE
-11 PGFEVIDEREKKAIS
+11 FEVIDEKEKKAIS
-26 NIFDE
+26 RIFDE
-31 GKVFFAHGFDTKR
+31 GKVFFAHGFDNKR
-44 KHFHVR
+44 KHYHVR
-50 EFEKK
+50 EFENK

-82 ALGVGKGDHVITQAF
+82 ALGIGKGDNVITQSF

-110 ASVIFTDV
+110 ASVIFTDI
-118 DDTLNMNPKSLERL
+118 DDTLNMSPMSLESL

-153 SINRVSKKN
+153 SINKIGKRF
-162 KIPVIE
+162 KIPIIE
-168 DACEAIGAKVARKF
+168 DACEAIGAKVAKKY

-207 LFSKRKSDGK
+207 LFSKKKNDGK
-217 NARMYHDHGHKNI
+217 IARMYHDHGHKNI
-230 PNLPRGLDRAG
+230 PDLPRGLDRAG

-261 QKFPR
+261 GKFSS
-266 ILKESRKRYRTLERY
+266 ILKESKKRYLTLERY
-281 IRHNEIKFRDINSGN
+281 ISHNQIKLRHVNLGN

-311 IRDRVIGVLNKTGFG
+311 LRDRVISLLNQTGFG

-337 CAYFWEHI
+337 CAYFWKHI
-345 DKKIRNKEV
+345 NKKIRNKEV
-354 SNCYNRL
+354 TNCYKRL
-361 IKCIAI
+361 LRCVAI
-367 PILVSRPII
+367 PILVSKPII

-381 ASCINECSE
+381 ASYINELS

>member
-1 MLTGKEEIKL
+1 M
-11 PGFEVIDEREKKAIS
+11 PGFEVIDEKEKKAIS
-26 NIFDE
+26 RIFDE
-31 GKVFFAHGFDTKR
+31 GKVFFAHGFDNKR
-44 KHFHVR
+44 KHYHVR
-50 EFEKK
+50 EFESE

-82 ALGVGKGDHVITQAF
+82 ALGIGKGDNVITQSF

-110 ASVIFTDV
+110 ASVIFTDI
-118 DDTLNMNPKSLERL
+118 DDTLNMSPMSLESL

-153 SINRVSKKN
+153 SINRIGKRF
-162 KIPVIE
+162 KIPIIE
-168 DACEAIGAKVARKF
+168 DACEAIGAKVAKKY

-207 LFSKRKSDGK
+207 LFSKKKDDGK
-217 NARMYHDHGHKNI
+217 IARMYHDHGHKNI
-230 PNLPRGLDRAG
+230 PDLPRGLDRAG

-261 QKFPR
+261 GKFPS
-266 ILKESRKRYRTLERY
+266 ILKESQKRYLTLERY
-281 IRHNEIKFRDINSGN
+281 IRHNQIKLRQINIGN

-311 IRDRVIGVLNKTGFG
+311 LRDRVINLLNETGFG

-337 CAYFWEHI
+337 CAYFWKHI
-345 DKKIRNKEV
+345 NKKIRNKEV
-354 SNCYNRL
+354 TNCYNRL
-361 IKCIAI
+361 LKCVAI
-367 PILVSRPII
+367 PILVSKPII

-381 ASCINECSE
+381 ASYINELS